1 MRALFIGSFLGLVA
15 VPALAAAMPEPQP
28 LAATVSAIFA
38 AADVDHDGVVD
49 RRELEA
55 AIAGF
60 REQVR
65 PGFEHDWGVMMRVA
79 GVDPM
84 APGIDF
90 PTAARG
96 ALALYERA
104 DANHDDV
111 VTPEE
116 ARAFLTTMSG
126 DVREAAA
133 EFMATADDNF
143 DGTIDAAELSG
154 LRTDVE
160 TYLAAEARDPDTV
173 PEGGVVLKAATLQ
186 AFLDRADAVRDDA
199 MARFDRI
206 AGTGT
211 SVKLAVLEVDVG
223 RVAEALPPAGER

>member
-38 AADVDHDGVVD
+38 EADADHDGLVD
-49 RRELEA
+49 RKELET
-55 AIAGF
+55 AIGAF
-60 REQVR
+60 RDRVR

-79 GVDPM
+79 GVDP
-84 APGIDF
+84 AASGIDF
-90 PTAARG
+90 PAAARG
-96 ALALYERA
+96 ALSLYGLA
-104 DANHDDV
+104 DADHDDV
-111 VTPEE
+111 VTPAE
-116 ARAFLTTMSG
+116 ARAFLATMSG
-126 DVREAAA
+126 DEREAAA
-133 EFMATADDNF
+133 EFMTTADANG
-143 DGTIDAAELSG
+143 DGTVDAAEIAA

-199 MARFDRI
+199 MARFERI
-206 AGTGT
+206 AGAET

-223 RVAEALPPAGER
+223 RMAEALPPADGR

>member
-1 MRALFIGSFLGLVA
+1 MRALSIGSFLGLVA

-28 LAATVSAIFA
+28 LATTVSAIFA
-38 AADVDHDGVVD
+38 AADVDHDGLVD
-49 RRELEA
+49 RKELEA
-55 AIAGF
+55 ALAGF
-60 REQVR
+60 RDQVR

-79 GVDPM
+79 GVDPS

-96 ALALYERA
+96 ALSFYDRA

-116 ARAFLTTMSG
+116 TRAFLATMSG

-143 DGTIDAAELSG
+143 DGTIDASELAG

-160 TYLAAEARDPDTV
+160 AYLAAEARDPDSV
-173 PEGGVVLKAATLQ
+173 PEGGVVRKADTLQ
-186 AFLDRADAVRDDA
+186 SFLDRADAVRDDA
-199 MARFDRI
+199 LARFDRI
-206 AGTGT
+206 AGTEK
-211 SVKLAVLEVDVG
+211 SVKLAVLEIDVG
-223 RVAEALPPAGER
+223 RVAEALPPTEER

>member
-96 ALALYERA
+96 ALAL
-104 DANHDDV
+104 
-111 VTPEE
+111 
-116 ARAFLTTMSG
+116 
-126 DVREAAA
+126 
-133 EFMATADDNF
+133 
-143 DGTIDAAELSG
+143 
-154 LRTDVE
+154 
-160 TYLAAEARDPDTV
+160 
-173 PEGGVVLKAATLQ
+173 
-186 AFLDRADAVRDDA
+186 
-199 MARFDRI
+199 
-206 AGTGT
+206 
-211 SVKLAVLEVDVG
+211 
-223 RVAEALPPAGER
+223 

>member
-49 RRELEA
+49 RKELEA

-60 REQVR
+60 RDQVR
-65 PGFEHDWGVMMRVA
+65 PGFEHDWSIMLRVA
-79 GVDPM
+79 GADPE
-84 APGIDF
+84 ADGIDF
-90 PTAARG
+90 PAAARG
-96 ALALYERA
+96 TLALYGLA
-104 DANHDDV
+104 DTNHDDV

-116 ARAFLTTMSG
+116 TRAFLATMSG
-126 DVREAAA
+126 DEREAAA
-133 EFMATADDNF
+133 EFMTTADADA
-143 DGTIDAAELSG
+143 DGKVDAAELAS

-160 TYLAAEARDPDTV
+160 SYLAAQARDPDQV
-173 PEGGVVLKAATLQ
+173 PEGGVVSKSATLQ
-186 AFLDRADAVRDDA
+186 GFVERADAVRNDA

-206 AGTGT
+206 AGAGT
-211 SVKLAVLEVDVG
+211 SAKLAVLEIDVG

>member
-1 MRALFIGSFLGLVA
+1 
-15 VPALAAAMPEPQP
+15 
-28 LAATVSAIFA
+28 
-38 AADVDHDGVVD
+38 
-49 RRELEA
+49 
-55 AIAGF
+55 
-60 REQVR
+60 
-65 PGFEHDWGVMMRVA
+65 
-79 GVDPM
+79 
-84 APGIDF
+84 
-90 PTAARG
+90 
-96 ALALYERA
+96 
-104 DANHDDV
+104 
-111 VTPEE
+111 
-116 ARAFLTTMSG
+116 MSG